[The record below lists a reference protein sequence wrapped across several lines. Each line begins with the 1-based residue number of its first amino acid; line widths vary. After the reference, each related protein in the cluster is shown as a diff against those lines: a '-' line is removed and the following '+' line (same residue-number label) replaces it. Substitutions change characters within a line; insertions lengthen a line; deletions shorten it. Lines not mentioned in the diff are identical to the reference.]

1 MAQTLTGGCS
11 CGAVRYTVSADFIFS
26 GKCYCED
33 CRKTSSSGHGS
44 VFAVPEQ
51 SVQMT
56 GKLTEYKKP
65 GGSGQPITRRF
76 CPVCGSRISAT
87 ATVMPGVMM
96 LTASSLDD
104 PEKFKSQMSIFT
116 SRAPSWDRPPADV
129 PSFPEMPP
137 QA

>member
-1 MAQTLTGGCS
+1 MAQMLTGGCL

-33 CRKTSSSGHGS
+33 CRRGSSSGHNS
-44 VFAVPEQ
+44 VYAVPEQ
-51 SVQMT
+51 SVTLT
-56 GKLTEYKKP
+56 GKLTEYQKP

-76 CPVCGSRISAT
+76 CPVCGSKIAT
-87 ATVMPGVMM
+87 TAAAMPGVML

-104 PEKFKSQMSIFT
+104 PEKFTSQMSIFT
-116 SRAPSWDRPPADV
+116 SRAPSWDRPPADT

-137 QA
+137 QS